1 MPVRLAATD
10 EEKSRS
16 GGACVWWLSRQAR
29 RTLGQRKT
37 KMADDFEQRIEAID
51 QMTKEIAEIE
61 HNSWFIL
68 DQYKLVQDQISK
80 VRAKYEKRFSGA
92 LASEDL
98 LRKKIEGW
106 KEDLSLRN
114 EVLPK
119 SKRKMVRRITG
130 PLKVQVLKAM
140 LTDFAN
146 NKIEAVTLE
155 DMVQW
160 CDRKNRGKGAAKVL
174 NDLGI
179 GDVAIPST
187 QFFQTTINSKS
198 IRLFPS
204 EAYDARKPPEPA
216 VFKVKAW
223 KTWFDKEERRILA
236 GEQTKADIATARK
249 RGAK

>member
-1 MPVRLAATD
+1 MTN
-10 EEKSRS
+10 
-16 GGACVWWLSRQAR
+16 
-29 RTLGQRKT
+29 
-37 KMADDFEQRIEAID
+37 DFERRLEAID
-51 QMTKEIAEIE
+51 EMTKEIAEIE

-68 DQYKLVQDQISK
+68 DQYKLVLDQISM
-80 VRAKYEKRFSGA
+80 VRSKYEKRFGGA

-114 EVLPK
+114 QVLPK
-119 SKRKMVRRITG
+119 SKRKMVQRITG

-146 NKIEAVTLE
+146 DKIEAVTLD

-160 CDRKNRGKGAAKVL
+160 CDRKNRSKGAARIL

-179 GDVAIPST
+179 GDIAIPST
-187 QFFQTTINSKS
+187 QFFQTTINGNS

-204 EAYDARKPPEPA
+204 EAYDAKKPPEPA

-223 KTWFDKEERRILA
+223 RTWFDKEERRILA
-236 GEQTKADIATARK
+236 GEQTKVDIATVRK

>member
-1 MPVRLAATD
+1 MPVRLAASD

-16 GGACVWWLSRQAR
+16 GGACVWLSRQTL
-29 RTLGQRKT
+29 RTLDQRKN

-114 EVLPK
+114 EVMSK

-130 PLKVQVLKAM
+130 QLKVQVLKAM

-146 NKIEAVTLE
+146 NKIEAVTLD
-155 DMVQW
+155 DMVHW
-160 CDRKNRGKGAAKVL
+160 CDRKNRSKGAAKIL

-179 GDVAIPST
+179 GDIAIPST
-187 QFFQTTINSKS
+187 QFFQTTINGKS

-204 EAYDARKPPEPA
+204 EAYDAKKPPEPA

-236 GEQTKADIATARK
+236 GEQTKADVATARK

>member
-1 MPVRLAATD
+1 MKKR
-10 EEKSRS
+10 RS
-16 GGACVWWLSRQAR
+16 GGVYLVAVEAGITDASKKKKNM
-29 RTLGQRKT
+29 T
-37 KMADDFEQRIEAID
+37 DDFEQRIEAID

-68 DQYKLVQDQISK
+68 DQNKLVQDQISK
-80 VRAKYEKRFSGA
+80 VRAKYEKRFSGS

-98 LRKKIEGW
+98 LRKKIEVW

-114 EVLPK
+114 ELMPK

-146 NKIEAVTLE
+146 SRIEAVTLE

-160 CDRKNRGKGAAKVL
+160 CDRKNRNKGAAKIL

-179 GDVAIPST
+179 GEIAIPST
-187 QFFQTTINSKS
+187 QFFQTTIDGKS
-198 IRLFPS
+198 IRLFPL
-204 EAYDARKPPEPA
+204 EAYDAKKPPEPA

-236 GEQTKADIATARK
+236 GEQLKMDVATARR

>member
-1 MPVRLAATD
+1 
-10 EEKSRS
+10 
-16 GGACVWWLSRQAR
+16 
-29 RTLGQRKT
+29 
-37 KMADDFEQRIEAID
+37 MADDFEQRIEAID

-61 HNSWFIL
+61 HNSWFII
-68 DQYKLVQDQISK
+68 DQYRLVQDQISK
-80 VRAKYEKRFSGA
+80 VRSKYEKRFNGA

-98 LRKKIEGW
+98 LRKKIEVW

-119 SKRKMVRRITG
+119 SRRKMVRRITG
-130 PLKVQVLKAM
+130 LLKVQVLKAM
-140 LTDFAN
+140 LTDFAS

-160 CDRKNRGKGAAKVL
+160 CDRKNRSKGAATIL

-179 GDVAIPST
+179 GDIAIPST
-187 QFFQTTINSKS
+187 QFFQTTINGKS

-204 EAYDARKPPEPA
+204 EAYDAKKPPEPA

-223 KTWFDKEERRILA
+223 KVWFDKEERRILA
-236 GEQTKADIATARK
+236 GEQTKADVAAARK

>member
-1 MPVRLAATD
+1 MTN
-10 EEKSRS
+10 
-16 GGACVWWLSRQAR
+16 
-29 RTLGQRKT
+29 
-37 KMADDFEQRIEAID
+37 DFEQRLEAID

-68 DQYKLVQDQISK
+68 DQHRLVQDQISK
-80 VRAKYEKRFSGA
+80 IRAKYEKRFSGA
-92 LASEDL
+92 LASEEL
-98 LRKKIEGW
+98 LRKKIDAW

-114 EVLPK
+114 QVLPK
-119 SKRKMVRRITG
+119 SKRKMVQRITG

-140 LTDFAN
+140 LTDFSN
-146 NKIEAVTLE
+146 NKIEAVTLD

-160 CDRKNRGKGAAKVL
+160 CDRKNRSKGAAQLL

-179 GDVAIPST
+179 GDVAMPST
-187 QFFQTTINSKS
+187 QFFQTTINGRS

-204 EAYDARKPPEPA
+204 EAYDAKKPPEPA

-223 KTWFDKEERRILA
+223 KTWLDKEERRILA

>member
-1 MPVRLAATD
+1 
-10 EEKSRS
+10 
-16 GGACVWWLSRQAR
+16 
-29 RTLGQRKT
+29 
-37 KMADDFEQRIEAID
+37 MADDFEQRIEAID

-80 VRAKYEKRFSGA
+80 LRAKYEKRFSGA

-98 LRKKIEGW
+98 LRKKIEIW

-114 EVLPK
+114 EVMPK

-130 PLKVQVLKAM
+130 QLKVQVLKAM
-140 LTDFAN
+140 LTDFTN
-146 NKIEAVTLE
+146 NKIEAVTLD
-155 DMVQW
+155 DMVHW
-160 CDRKNRGKGAAKVL
+160 CDRKNRSKGAAKIL

-179 GDVAIPST
+179 GDIAIPST
-187 QFFQTTINSKS
+187 QFFQTTINGKS

-204 EAYDARKPPEPA
+204 EAYDAKKPPEPA

-236 GEQTKADIATARK
+236 GEQTKADMATARK